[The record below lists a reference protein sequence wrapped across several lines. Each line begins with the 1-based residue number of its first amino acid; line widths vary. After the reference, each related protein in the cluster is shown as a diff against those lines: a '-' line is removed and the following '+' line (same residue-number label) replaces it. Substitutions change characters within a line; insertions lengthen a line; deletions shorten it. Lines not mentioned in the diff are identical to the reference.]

1 MSQTEHFANS
11 HFVHAHHLLFIDC
24 FLSLLR
30 VHGVQIRRPH
40 KERKIM
46 MRKKTIRAP
55 LSGGTR
61 RTLTATKRKPVFH
74 SVVVT
79 LGLLGCVGLFW
90 TLIDHDE
97 AIGIRPGGSTST
109 MTQLEELH
117 QEIVSQSTHQER
129 KDPNASLTQWETVQA
144 LRNEFYRR
152 YGGREESEDMFRRGV
167 QAYGSV
173 QATARRILT
182 AAAQQTPFVLSFA
195 GYSVTVGRGNY
206 YHQSY
211 PFVLGNLLEPIF
223 QNLFQIK
230 VTVRNSAIGG
240 IPSFPYGFCFEHFLG
255 SDPHVISWDFSMNE
269 GRGAAVLES
278 YLRQSQHQLKQQKP
292 MIILLDTDPKRC
304 SLVQAYAQQGLISD
318 AMCVGMAKHAV
329 QDAALLDATKDDSQ
343 KPLGFRNWQEF
354 GAPSKCPGRGNWH
367 PKKME
372 HEWLGWMMA
381 MYFAQAVEEAQ
392 RIMATDVNWRTNYR
406 STKSVTSAVATTSFP
421 KPMSKL
427 PSNSDA
433 VNHLLFGHP
442 SDTDSNQYV
451 MKELSCR
458 TNFLPATD
466 HDKVLPSIVV
476 SGLSRGITADNI
488 MEQRSDEAYQ
498 SGWVMDLS
506 SVERETKIKVEQCGG
521 LGYVDLKTALYGI
534 PESGTLRFWLP
545 ISEASSVLHDDHG
558 HTADDTDAQ
567 HWFSELILCEANEKR
582 SDHAC
587 HLDKDIEY
595 TVGGVKVT
603 APVMVQGA
611 AEYLKRQTC
620 VHVGI
625 PPGAQ
630 ITRLAQVQ
638 RADGS
643 SLSSDDKE
651 RLVANPSAQ
660 KENPAGLV
668 VDLKVRANVN
678 RKDGACCISHVVWE
692 QQ

>member
-1 MSQTEHFANS
+1 
-11 HFVHAHHLLFIDC
+11 
-24 FLSLLR
+24 
-30 VHGVQIRRPH
+30 
-40 KERKIM
+40 M
-46 MRKKTIRAP
+46 MRKKTIRGP

-61 RTLTATKRKPVFH
+61 RSLTASKRKPIFH
-74 SVVVT
+74 SVIIT

-97 AIGIRPGGSTST
+97 AVIIRPGGKTSA

-117 QEIVSQSTHQER
+117 QEIVSQSTQQEH
-129 KDPNASLTQWETVQA
+129 PTASSWETVQA

-152 YGGREESEDMFRRGV
+152 YGGREDSEDMFRRGV

-173 QATARRILT
+173 KATARRILT

-211 PFVLGNLLEPIF
+211 PFILGNLLEPIL
-223 QNLFQIK
+223 QKLFQIK

-278 YLRQSQHQLKQQKP
+278 YLRQGQHQLKQQKP
-292 MIILLDTDPKRC
+292 MLILLDTDPKRC
-304 SLVQAYAQQGLISD
+304 SLVQAYAEQGLISD

-329 QDAALLDATKDDSQ
+329 QDATLLDATKDDSQ
-343 KPLGFRNWQEF
+343 KPPGFRNWQEF

-406 STKSVTSAVATTSFP
+406 STKSMTSAVATTSFP

-427 PSNSDA
+427 PNNSDA

-442 SDTDSNQYV
+442 SDTDSNQYI

-476 SGLSRGITADNI
+476 SGLSPGITADNI

-498 SGWVMDLS
+498 AGWVMDLS

-582 SDHAC
+582 SEHAC

-595 TVGGVKVT
+595 TVGGVKAT

-638 RADGS
+638 KADGS
-643 SLSSDDKE
+643 SLASDDKD

-660 KENPAGLV
+660 KENPVGLV
-668 VDLKVRANVN
+668 VDLNVRANVN

>member
-1 MSQTEHFANS
+1 
-11 HFVHAHHLLFIDC
+11 
-24 FLSLLR
+24 
-30 VHGVQIRRPH
+30 
-40 KERKIM
+40 M

-61 RTLTATKRKPVFH
+61 RSLTATKRRPIFH
-74 SVVVT
+74 SVIIT

-97 AIGIRPGGSTST
+97 AVIIRPGGKTSA

-117 QEIVSQSTHQER
+117 QEIVSQSTQQEH
-129 KDPNASLTQWETVQA
+129 PTASSWETVQA

-152 YGGREESEDMFRRGV
+152 YGGREDSEDMFRRGV

-211 PFVLGNLLEPIF
+211 PFILGNLLEPIL
-223 QNLFQIK
+223 QKLFQTK

-292 MIILLDTDPKRC
+292 MVILLDTDPKRC
-304 SLVQAYAQQGLISD
+304 SLVQAYAEQGLISD

-329 QDAALLDATKDDSQ
+329 QDATLLDATKDDSQ
-343 KPLGFRNWQEF
+343 KPPGFRNWQEF

-392 RIMATDVNWRTNYR
+392 RIMATDVNWRTNYQ
-406 STKSVTSAVATTSFP
+406 STKSMTSAVATTSFP

-427 PSNSDA
+427 LNNSDA

-442 SDTDSNQYV
+442 SETDSNHYV

-476 SGLSRGITADNI
+476 SGLSPGITADNI
-488 MEQRSDEAYQ
+488 MQQRSDEAYQ
-498 SGWVMDLS
+498 AGWVMDLS

-545 ISEASSVLHDDHG
+545 ISEASSLLHDDHG

-582 SDHAC
+582 SEHAC
-587 HLDKDIEY
+587 RLDKDVEY

-630 ITRLAQVQ
+630 ITRLSQVQ
-638 RADGS
+638 KTDGS
-643 SLSSDDKE
+643 SLSSDDKD

-660 KENPAGLV
+660 KDNPVGLV
-668 VDLKVRANVN
+668 VDLNVRANVN